1 VGVSENDS
9 GLGVEHRE
17 ASGIASGSGSELKQ
31 ERVEFSEVATIEKVG
46 GIVFNGSLT
55 TGA

>member
-9 GLGVEHRE
+9 GLGVEHGE

-31 ERVEFSEVATIEKVG
+31 
-46 GIVFNGSLT
+46 
-55 TGA
+55 